1 MESQIK
7 PLPGGLLLMISLL
20 IVLISTNLVAQV
32 ENLPAIPLDSIVPTP
47 DNNFSLPRSL
57 PDLPGLNRLEKYPM
71 RIFKPEEGKKFA
83 CRYFNTD
90 ESKKYPMQIINP
102 DGKDESAKSY
112 GFFKKYY
119 NAPQIPDSILVIPEP
134 EQLFKKFREKK

>member
-20 IVLISTNLVAQV
+20 IVLISTNLAAQV
-32 ENLPAIPLDSIVPTP
+32 EKLPPIPLDSIAPGS
-47 DNNFSLPRSL
+47 DLSCSLPE
-57 PDLPGLNRLEKYPM
+57 GLLNVPEPARLERYPI
-71 RIFKPEEGKKFA
+71 RIFKPDEGKKFA

-90 ESKKYPMQIINP
+90 ESKKYTMQIIDP
-102 DGKDESAKSY
+102 ESKGKSAESF

-119 NAPQIPDSILVIPEP
+119 KAPQIPDSILVIPEP
-134 EQLFKKFREKK
+134 EHLFKKFREKK